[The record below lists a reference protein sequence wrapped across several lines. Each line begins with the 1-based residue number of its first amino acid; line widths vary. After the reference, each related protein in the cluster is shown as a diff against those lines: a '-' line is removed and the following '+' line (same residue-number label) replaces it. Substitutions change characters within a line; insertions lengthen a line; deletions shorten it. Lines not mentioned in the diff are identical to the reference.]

1 MASAHTEA
9 LQRPALRPRP
19 AFSLRRWT
27 EREGVFSWLMVIP
40 PVLFLVALVGYP
52 FVYGIWL
59 SLEDRPVARAGVF
72 IGLGNFITDLHDPV
86 FWQVARTRSSIRLR
100 RQR

>member
-1 MASAHTEA
+1 MSAHSQA
-9 LQRPALRPRP
+9 LGSTSLRPRP

-59 SLEDRPVARAGVF
+59 SLEDRPVAKPGMF
-72 IGLGNFITDLHDPV
+72 IGLGNFITDLSMTRCSGR
-86 FWQVARTRSSIRLR
+86 WRRTRSSIRSPR
-100 RQR
+100 PS